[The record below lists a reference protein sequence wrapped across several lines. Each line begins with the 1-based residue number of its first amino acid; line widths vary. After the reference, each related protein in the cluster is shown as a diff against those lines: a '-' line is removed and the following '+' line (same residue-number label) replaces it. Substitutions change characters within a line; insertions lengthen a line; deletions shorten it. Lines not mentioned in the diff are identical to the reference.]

1 MMLRSALTACVC
13 SLLIACGGGGGGD
26 STPAFSFSSYDETTF
41 TITVLN
47 DQGDPMRGV
56 SVSVEDV
63 YDATLADDEDAHYE
77 VHLRGLTDAAG
88 RWTGSIRLPSDTN
101 RVDVILH
108 QPGFT
113 GDWTDTEAQSALGF
127 FGPSSRQTVDVSGS
141 ITLETTLTAL

>member
-13 SLLIACGGGGGGD
+13 SLLVACGGGGGGE
-26 STPAFSFSSYDETTF
+26 SAPAFSFSSYDETRF

-47 DQGDPMRGV
+47 GQGFPMRGV

-63 YDATLADDEDAHYE
+63 YDASLADDEDAHYE

-88 RWTGSIRLPSDTN
+88 RWTGEIRLPTDSAQ
-101 RVDVILH
+101 VDVILH

-113 GDWTDTEAQSALGF
+113 GVWTDTDAKAQLGY
-127 FGPSSRQTVDVSGS
+127 FGPSSRQTVDVSGA